1 MAKRRCFSIDF
12 YESDVFLNISNDAKA
27 LYLGLLLRADDDG
40 AVINHNIILK
50 LTRIPLKTLEE
61 LYENNLLLNVD
72 GVCIIK
78 HWLCHNKIQP
88 TRKVD
93 SIFQKELEKLSVTQ
107 TKEYI
112 LKEQSV

>member
-12 YESDVFLNISNDAKA
+12 YESDKFLDLSSDAKA

-40 AVINHNIILK
+40 VVINPKIVLR
-50 LTRIPLKTLEE
+50 LTGIETKALEE
-61 LYENNLLLNVD
+61 LYENSLLLNID

-88 TRKVD
+88 TRKVE
-93 SIFQKELEKLSVTQ
+93 SIYQKELDKLRVSQ

-112 LKEQSV
+112 VKEQ

>member
-12 YESDVFLNISNDAKA
+12 YESDKFLNLSSDAKA

-40 AVINHNIILK
+40 VVINPKIVLRLTGIEHNA
-50 LTRIPLKTLEE
+50 LEE
-61 LYENNLLLNVD
+61 LYENSLLLDVE

-88 TRKVD
+88 TRKVQ
-93 SIFQKELEKLSVTQ
+93 SIYQKELEKLSVTQ
-107 TKEYI
+107 TKEYVF
-112 LKEQSV
+112 KEQ